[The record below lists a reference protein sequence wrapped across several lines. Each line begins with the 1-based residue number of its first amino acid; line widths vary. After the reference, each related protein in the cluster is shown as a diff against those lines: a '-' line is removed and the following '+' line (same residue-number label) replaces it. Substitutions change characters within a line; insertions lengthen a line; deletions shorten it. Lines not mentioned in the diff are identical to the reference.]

1 MKFKLSSQSLGAGN
15 EDGVVRIMKKKKD
28 EVRCENGCG
37 YIHADALHII
47 VQDVSKQ
54 QKKDCL

>member
-1 MKFKLSSQSLGAGN
+1 LGAGN
-15 EDGVVRIMKKKKD
+15 EDNVVRIMKKEKN

-37 YIHADALHII
+37 YIHADVLHII